1 MLLSIIRHG
10 QAQAQSNT
18 GRDRDRTL
26 TQLGHTQAQ
35 AVGQYLSKLQSP
47 PTHIFASPYIR
58 AQQTALDICASLNLI
73 PTTDNRLGADQ
84 GLTEMHALI
93 EEHQDKHSIAIVSHM
108 PTVGQLESLLTN
120 GPASSGTSLWTGQVI
135 TLEIPDGE
143 LIANATVI
151 DRYRLES

>member
-1 MLLSIIRHG
+1 MLLYIIRHG
-10 QAQAQSNT
+10 EAQAQSNT

-35 AVGQYLSKLQSP
+35 AIGQYLANLQLP

-58 AQQTALDICASLNLI
+58 AQETATNICAPLNLS

-84 GLTEMHALI
+84 GLTEMHAVV
-93 EEHQDKHSIAIVSHM
+93 EEHQDKTSIAIVSHM

-135 TLEIPDGE
+135 TLQIPDGE
-143 LIANATVI
+143 LIANATII
-151 DRYRLES
+151 DRYRLGS